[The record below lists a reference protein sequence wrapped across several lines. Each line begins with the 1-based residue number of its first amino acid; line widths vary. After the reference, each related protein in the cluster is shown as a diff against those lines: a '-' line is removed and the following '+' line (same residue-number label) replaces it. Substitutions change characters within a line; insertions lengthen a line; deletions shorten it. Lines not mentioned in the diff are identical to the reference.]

1 MLVGLVPIIYFWIRK
16 KVSLKY
22 FVYGGVIWLLAISI
36 KILMDLTITPGIQE
50 LLLSNYSKTV
60 VLILSGL
67 YIGLR
72 TGVFECGFTY
82 LAVLKTKLKEMNF
95 YESLAL
101 GLGFGGIE
109 AFLLGFS
116 SFVSVLLFILFPNL
130 ITSIPA
136 TQQEVLLQQLSMSN
150 LAILPPIIERISTL
164 LLHVFATLLIIYS
177 IKTKEIK
184 YFLTSFAYKVCVDG
198 MIPWLSYKIG
208 TATLESIYIIE
219 IPIII
224 FGIVGV
230 FGITWMR
237 EKFIPRKKPKRK
249 IDLQSIF
256 LILVIICLSL
266 IFISSLKAVTEKS
279 LFERRL
285 LTLQEM
291 GGKYKFFRND
301 TLVGYSRFQIVNKT
315 KYDNIPAYHVKENAE
330 LEIEGQ
336 KLRINGD
343 LYITSYVKPLYYY
356 SEIEMN
362 NETTKYECKFYENK
376 VHEKIITLNGIEE
389 KDIELGNETFLLTNN
404 MIGEWAL
411 VFMLLDLDLNK
422 SYDLYVFNPSL
433 EKSFIF
439 PVKVESEKVIELNSK
454 DYDCYVIS
462 GVFGTTENTMYV
474 TKNGLLL
481 KVENPE
487 LEIILES

>member
-1 MLVGLVPIIYFWIRK
+1 
-16 KVSLKY
+16 
-22 FVYGGVIWLLAISI
+22 
-36 KILMDLTITPGIQE
+36 
-50 LLLSNYSKTV
+50 
-60 VLILSGL
+60 
-67 YIGLR
+67 
-72 TGVFECGFTY
+72 
-82 LAVLKTKLKEMNF
+82 
-95 YESLAL
+95 
-101 GLGFGGIE
+101 
-109 AFLLGFS
+109 
-116 SFVSVLLFILFPNL
+116 
-130 ITSIPA
+130 
-136 TQQEVLLQQLSMSN
+136 
-150 LAILPPIIERISTL
+150 
-164 LLHVFATLLIIYS
+164 
-177 IKTKEIK
+177 
-184 YFLTSFAYKVCVDG
+184 
-198 MIPWLSYKIG
+198 
-208 TATLESIYIIE
+208 
-219 IPIII
+219 
-224 FGIVGV
+224 
-230 FGITWMR
+230 
-237 EKFIPRKKPKRK
+237 
-249 IDLQSIF
+249 
-256 LILVIICLSL
+256 
-266 IFISSLKAVTEKS
+266 
-279 LFERRL
+279 
-285 LTLQEM
+285 M